1 MSRNFFW
8 VLCWLLANAG
18 WQVHGQDNPLVWTI
32 PSAEYQLEG
41 RGLSPQIRQFLQ
53 MPEGWM
59 LMANTTGVLSF
70 DGRVWQVVHGTEGS
84 RFRLASSPEGQVFA
98 FGEAKIGRIQPTPLG
113 QPSFVPISFPPETGF
128 PLREAFQILATG
140 WGIHFFSD
148 QQFLTCLPGSDSFF
162 VTQSPGTILHA
173 CPGPDS
179 SSVWLILR
187 EGVFAVGPEGGRWIS
202 NTSLAGLEEIREGF
216 ISPGS
221 SPDRYQ
227 LILVSLEKGIWEM
240 TPSSLRQVYPGQP
253 SASPDLLWHATR
265 LHDGSLAVATQQS
278 GLLILSP
285 DLSRSSVLSASAG
298 LPQGTLHQVFE
309 DREQGLWVAGESS
322 IARFPF
328 PLPLQIWG
336 ENAGLGGV
344 VTAILPKKER
354 FLVGTFRGLFEKK
367 TEPTTETPIWQPLFP
382 DEVYQVWA
390 LAESPDGIWIAAS
403 SGLFLLQGNRLQRLN
418 EEVTMAVAPSR
429 YDPGLVVAGLYDGAG
444 TVRKSPAGWT
454 WEGRLPGW
462 AERTQSLLETSPG
475 TWWMT
480 YKRLARISGVG
491 SPQTAVFVFD
501 SLQGWSESMRT
512 MQLLDWEGQPAIGS
526 DLGLWVAE
534 QDSLRPVL
542 SWNEALPLRSPMTK
556 LVKKEAGD
564 RFWVYN
570 GRFVGL
576 MTSRQGRYSWQNRA
590 ISSLRADVWALQL
603 DSEGVLWLGS
613 NDGLLRFDPGLDQGS
628 QVLFRAYLREVR
640 LEGDSILT
648 LSYQNQDL
656 PTFPHGGSDL
666 LFDYGAIGFTFPQ
679 LAEFQFMLEGYD
691 DNWSEWT
698 RSPEREKYTLLKEG
712 PYRFRVRARD
722 LFGRVSEEA
731 SFAFVV
737 LPPWY
742 RTWWAALLYLGV
754 LAAVVFVI
762 VQARTRAARKK
773 LEAKE
778 RELDLERKTTERL
791 RAIDQLKDQFLANTS
806 HELRTPLTGI
816 IGLAESMSLNSQDP
830 ATASQLDLI
839 VSSGKRL
846 HHLVNDILD
855 FSKLKHHEIDL
866 QKKPVDLRGM
876 AEVVCQLYQPL
887 LEGKTL
893 KLMNLVP
900 EDFPL
905 AEADEDR
912 ISQVLHNLVGNA
924 IKFTDSGQ
932 ITLEGSW
939 DQQQVTLTVR
949 DTGIGI
955 SPEHQGRIFQAFEQ
969 VDGSIQ
975 RQYAGT
981 GLGLAI
987 SQQLLSLHGGSLSV
1001 ESEPGA
1007 GSAFSFSLPRSAAS
1021 ATLPAASASRQKK
1034 RSYPEPVLPSPVL
1047 ELAPGPAEGNSRF
1060 RILIVDDE
1068 PINQAVMRAHLN
1080 DPRFELV
1087 TASRGAQALQII
1099 DEDPNI
1105 DLVVLDVMMPG
1116 MSGFEV
1122 CRAIRKR
1129 FLPSELP
1136 VIIVTAKD
1144 QVEDLVQAFSF
1155 GANDYLAK
1163 PFSRA
1168 EFMARV
1174 NTQLQLRHIHEATS
1188 QFVPDEFL
1196 RALGRQ
1202 AITDARYGDQVAR
1215 NGTVLFADIR
1225 NYTSI
1230 AEQLSPEETFLF
1242 LNAYY
1247 SRMGPV
1253 IREQGG
1259 FINQFIGDGLMA
1271 LFLGSGED
1279 ALRAGLG
1286 MQQALALYNV
1296 ERQKKGFTP
1305 LQIGIGIHTGRLMMG
1320 IIGDGRRMD
1329 TGLVADTVNAA
1340 ARLESLTKIL
1350 GAPMLLSNGS
1360 MQEVANPSQY
1370 AIRRL
1375 GKVLVK
1381 GKEQAIELIEALDA
1395 YPEEVLQRRKAS
1407 VAKLDTACDHY
1418 QRKEFDQ
1425 ALALFNELAEAD
1437 PEDRPVQFLREETL
1451 AISQRSLPSD
1461 WPGCWEIK
1469 MK

>member
-1 MSRNFFW
+1 
-8 VLCWLLANAG
+8 
-18 WQVHGQDNPLVWTI
+18 
-32 PSAEYQLEG
+32 
-41 RGLSPQIRQFLQ
+41 

-70 DGRVWQVVHGTEGS
+70 DGRVWQVIDGTEGS
-84 RFRLASSPEGQVFA
+84 RFRLANSPHGKVFA
-98 FGEAKIGRIQPTPLG
+98 FDETRFCHLEPTLLGRPSLVPHPLPAHTPFL
-113 QPSFVPISFPPETGF
+113 
-128 PLREAFQILATG
+128 LRDAFQILATR
-140 WGIHFFSD
+140 WGVHLISD
-148 QQFLTCLPGSDSFF
+148 KEFLTYRPDSDSFF
-162 VTQSPGTILHA
+162 VTQSPGTIFHA
-173 CPGPDS
+173 CPGPDGN
-179 SSVWLILR
+179 SVWLILR
-187 EGVFAVGPEGGRWIS
+187 EGVFSIDATGGRWIS
-202 NTSLAGLEEIREGF
+202 QTSLASLEEIREAI
-216 ISPGS
+216 ISPET
-221 SPDRYQ
+221 SPERYQ
-227 LILVSLEKGIWEM
+227 LTLVSLEQGIWQL
-240 TPSSLRQVYPGQP
+240 TPSGLRRIYPGEP
-253 SASPDLLWHATR
+253 AASPDLLWHATR

-285 DLSRSSVLSASAG
+285 DLTRISTLSASVG
-298 LPQGTLHQVFE
+298 LPEGTLHQVFE

-328 PLPLQIWG
+328 PLPLRIWG

-354 FLVGTFRGLFEKK
+354 FLVGTFRGLFEKM
-367 TEPTTETPIWQPLFP
+367 PGTTPETPTWLPLFAE
-382 DEVYQVWA
+382 EVYQVWA

-403 SGLFLLQGNRLQRLN
+403 SGLFLLQGNRLQRIS
-418 EEVTMAVAPSR
+418 EEVTMAVAASR
-429 YDPGLVVAGLYDGAG
+429 FDPGLVVAGLYDGAG
-444 TVRKSPAGWT
+444 TVRKGANGWK
-454 WEGRLPGW
+454 WEGRLPDW
-462 AERTQSLLETSPG
+462 TERTQSLMETEPG

-480 YKRLARISGVG
+480 YKRLARITAVG
-491 SPQTAVFVFD
+491 SANPVTVVFD
-501 SLQGWSESMRT
+501 TLQGWSESMRT
-512 MQLLDWEGQPAIGS
+512 MQLLEWEGQPAVGS
-526 DLGLWVAE
+526 DLGLYVVE
-534 QDSLRPVL
+534 QDRLIPMAP
-542 SWNEALPLRSPMTK
+542 WNEALPQRFPMTK
-556 LVKKEAGD
+556 LVNEVANGG
-564 RFWVYN
+564 FWVYN
-570 GRFVGL
+570 GRFVGM
-576 MTSRQGRYSWQNRA
+576 MTRQNPESYRWNNRA
-590 ISSLRADVWALQL
+590 ISSLRADVWALQP
-603 DSEGVLWLGS
+603 DSEGVLWLGT
-613 NDGLLRFDPGLDQGS
+613 NDGLLRYDPAQDRGS
-628 QVLFRAYLREVR
+628 QVPFRAYLREVR

-648 LSYQNQDL
+648 VSYQDHEL
-656 PTFPHGGSDL
+656 PSFPHGGSDL
-666 LFDYGAIGFTFPQ
+666 LFDYSAIGFTFPQ

-691 DNWSEWT
+691 DSWSEWT

-722 LFGRVSEEA
+722 LFGKVSEEA
-731 SFAFVV
+731 FFSFVV

-742 RTWWAALLYLGV
+742 RTWWAALLYLAV
-754 LAAVVFVI
+754 LAALVFVI
-762 VQARTRAARKK
+762 VQARTRVARKK

-816 IGLAESMSLNSQDP
+816 IGLAESMSLHSQDP
-830 ATASQLDLI
+830 VAASQLNLI

-887 LEGKTL
+887 LEGKSL
-893 KLMNLVP
+893 RLINLLP
-900 EDFPL
+900 QDLPL
-905 AEADEDR
+905 VEADEDR
-912 ISQVLHNLVGNA
+912 ISQVIHNLVGNA

-939 DQQQVTLTVR
+939 DARQVTLTVR

-955 SPEHQGRIFQAFEQ
+955 SPEHQERIFQAFEQ

-987 SQQLLSLHGGSLSV
+987 SQQLLSLHGGTLSV
-1001 ESEPGA
+1001 ESELGT
-1007 GSAFSFSLPRSAAS
+1007 GSAFSFSLPRSTAVLS
-1021 ATLPAASASRQKK
+1021 APPAIGNSLRKK

-1047 ELAPGPAEGNSRF
+1047 ELAPGPAEGSSRF

-1087 TASRGAQALQII
+1087 TASRGSQALQII
-1099 DEDPNI
+1099 DEDPDI

-1122 CRAIRKR
+1122 CRIIRKR

-1168 EFMARV
+1168 EFVARV

-1196 RALGRQ
+1196 RALGHQ
-1202 AITDARYGDQVAR
+1202 AITDTKYGDQVAR

-1253 IREQGG
+1253 IREHGG

-1279 ALRAGLG
+1279 AFRAGLG

-1350 GAPMLLSNGS
+1350 GAPMLLSNVS
-1360 MQEVANPSQY
+1360 MKEVSNSGQY
-1370 AIRRL
+1370 TIRRL

-1395 YPEEVLQRRKAS
+1395 YPGEVLQRRKAS
-1407 VAKLDTACDHY
+1407 VAKLEAACDHY
-1418 QRKEFDQ
+1418 QRREFDL
-1425 ALALFNELAEAD
+1425 ALALFNELVEAD
-1437 PEDRPVQFLREETL
+1437 PEDRPVRFLREEAL
-1451 AISQRSLPSD
+1451 AISQRSLPPD